1 MEETNQENEEKAE
14 KSAIDQAKEILEKME
29 EQNKLAAENLKRQE
43 ELAAENILSGKS
55 SAGGKA
61 PEPSEDEKAKERI
74 NNILKNTGWK
84 I

>member
-1 MEETNQENEEKAE
+1 MEEEIKNQEKAE
-14 KSAIDQAKEILEKME
+14 KSAIDQAKELLKKME
-29 EQNKLAAENLKRQE
+29 EQNRLASENLKRQE
-43 ELAAENILSGKS
+43 ELVAENLLSGKS
-55 SAGGKA
+55 EAGGKA